1 MNNDFPFVN
10 AYINPPQ
17 IPLDEMALLKY
28 EVIRLKAEETKY
40 NTEAL
45 RKLIREEVRA
55 ALTVPPNHEEIRAA
69 LEKYYDLLAEC
80 PIELECDAD
89 WRTKRDA
96 LQFVAG
102 LLLGKEQGK

>member
-55 ALTVPPNHEEIRAA
+55 AL
-69 LEKYYDLLAEC
+69 EKYYDLLAEC